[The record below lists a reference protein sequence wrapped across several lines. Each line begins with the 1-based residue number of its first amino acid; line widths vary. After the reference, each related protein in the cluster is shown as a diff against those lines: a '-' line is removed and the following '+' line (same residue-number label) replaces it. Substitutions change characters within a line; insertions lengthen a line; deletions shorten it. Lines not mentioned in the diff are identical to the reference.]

1 MADTEPTLPRLFRRT
16 AQDRPDGDCVVF
28 PDSRRSYRE
37 VDDAAVAVARSLRAL
52 GIRPGDAIGALAE
65 ALAEHRLAWHA
76 AREDGDFGRILQAEL
91 RYAEA
96 AAEVARALRARGEPD
111 DAVEAYLKAKRREI
125 DTWAPFALPSL
136 RRWGVFAK
144 GRTITRR

>member
-1 MADTEPTLPRLFRRT
+1 MPPHAAAAAHARRHAT
-16 AQDRPDGDCVVF
+16 APVPPGIGA
-28 PDSRRSYRE
+28 
-37 VDDAAVAVARSLRAL
+37 DAATLQRIEARH
-52 GIRPGDAIGALAE
+52 GHAIGALIE
-65 ALAEHRLAWHA
+65 TLAEHRLAWHA

-96 AAEVARALRARGEPD
+96 AAAVAGALRARGEPD

-144 GRTITRR
+144 GRTPISSRR

>member
-1 MADTEPTLPRLFRRT
+1 MPPHAAAAAHAHRHAT
-16 AQDRPDGDCVVF
+16 APVPPGIGA
-28 PDSRRSYRE
+28 
-37 VDDAAVAVARSLRAL
+37 DAATLQRIEARH
-52 GIRPGDAIGALAE
+52 GHAIGALTE

-96 AAEVARALRARGEPD
+96 AAAVAGALRARGEPD

-136 RRWGVFAK
+136 RRWGVFAN
-144 GRTITRR
+144 GRPQVSRR

>member
-1 MADTEPTLPRLFRRT
+1 MLPHAVVHTHKQAPAPAPSGLGAD
-16 AQDRPDGDCVVF
+16 G
-28 PDSRRSYRE
+28 
-37 VDDAAVAVARSLRAL
+37 AAVQRIEARH
-52 GIRPGDAIGALAE
+52 GHAIGALTE

-91 RYAEA
+91 RYAA
-96 AAEVARALRARGEPD
+96 AAAAVAGALRARGEPD

-136 RRWGVFAK
+136 RRWGVFTK
-144 GRTITRR
+144 GRPVPRR

>member
-1 MADTEPTLPRLFRRT
+1 MPPHAAAAAHAHRHAT
-16 AQDRPDGDCVVF
+16 APAPPGMGA
-28 PDSRRSYRE
+28 
-37 VDDAAVAVARSLRAL
+37 DAAAVQRVEARHGL
-52 GIRPGDAIGALAE
+52 AIGALTE

-96 AAEVARALRARGEPD
+96 AADISRALRARGEPD

-144 GRTITRR
+144 GRPQISRR

>member
-1 MADTEPTLPRLFRRT
+1 MLSHAHTRTHATASAHPGLVAD
-16 AQDRPDGDCVVF
+16 G
-28 PDSRRSYRE
+28 
-37 VDDAAVAVARSLRAL
+37 AAALQRIEARH
-52 GIRPGDAIGALAE
+52 GHAIGALTE

-96 AAEVARALRARGEPD
+96 AAAVADALRARGEPE

-125 DTWAPFALPSL
+125 DAWAPYALPAL
-136 RRWGVFAK
+136 RRWGVFAN
-144 GRTITRR
+144 GRRVARQ

>member
-1 MADTEPTLPRLFRRT
+1 MPPQA
-16 AQDRPDGDCVVF
+16 A
-28 PDSRRSYRE
+28 
-37 VDDAAVAVARSLRAL
+37 AAVHASRQAPSRHAPVPAPPLGGAGIAGDTAAVQRIEARH
-52 GIRPGDAIGALAE
+52 GHAIGALAE

-96 AAEVARALRARGEPD
+96 ATDISRALRARGEPD

-144 GRTITRR
+144 NRPQAASRR

>member
-1 MADTEPTLPRLFRRT
+1 MLPHAVHTHGQAPVPAPATPPGLGADGAIVQRIE
-16 AQDRPDGDCVVF
+16 
-28 PDSRRSYRE
+28 
-37 VDDAAVAVARSLRAL
+37 ARH
-52 GIRPGDAIGALAE
+52 GHAIGALTE
-65 ALAEHRLAWHA
+65 TLAEHRLAWHA

-96 AAEVARALRARGEPD
+96 AAAVAGALRARGEPD

-144 GRTITRR
+144 GRPVPRR

>member
-1 MADTEPTLPRLFRRT
+1 MPPHAAHAHAHRHTPAPLGLG
-16 AQDRPDGDCVVF
+16 A
-28 PDSRRSYRE
+28 
-37 VDDAAVAVARSLRAL
+37 AAVQRIEARH
-52 GIRPGDAIGALAE
+52 GHAIGALTE

-96 AAEVARALRARGEPD
+96 AAAVSGALRARGEPD
-111 DAVEAYLKAKRREI
+111 DAVEAYLRAKRREI

-144 GRTITRR
+144 GRSQVSRR

>member
-1 MADTEPTLPRLFRRT
+1 MPPHVAAAHAHRHAT
-16 AQDRPDGDCVVF
+16 APIPPGMGA
-28 PDSRRSYRE
+28 
-37 VDDAAVAVARSLRAL
+37 DAAAVQRIEARH
-52 GIRPGDAIGALAE
+52 GHAIGALIE

-96 AAEVARALRARGEPD
+96 AADLSGALRSRGEPD

-144 GRTITRR
+144 GRPQVSRR

>member
-1 MADTEPTLPRLFRRT
+1 MPPHASAAAHAPRHAPARH
-16 AQDRPDGDCVVF
+16 APVPIPPGMGA
-28 PDSRRSYRE
+28 
-37 VDDAAVAVARSLRAL
+37 DAASVQRIEARH
-52 GIRPGDAIGALAE
+52 GHAIGVLTE

-96 AAEVARALRARGEPD
+96 AADIARALRARGEPD
-111 DAVEAYLKAKRREI
+111 DAVEAFLKAKRREI

-136 RRWGVFAK
+136 RRWGVFAT
-144 GRTITRR
+144 GRPRVVSRR

>member
-1 MADTEPTLPRLFRRT
+1 MPPHAAAAAHAHRHATEPAPPGF
-16 AQDRPDGDCVVF
+16 
-28 PDSRRSYRE
+28 
-37 VDDAAVAVARSLRAL
+37 AAVAAALLRIEARH
-52 GIRPGDAIGALAE
+52 GHAIGALTE

-96 AAEVARALRARGEPD
+96 AADISRALRARGEPD

-136 RRWGVFAK
+136 RRWGVFAN
-144 GRTITRR
+144 GRPQVSRR

>member
-1 MADTEPTLPRLFRRT
+1 MLPHAVHTHRHAPAPAAPAAGLGADS
-16 AQDRPDGDCVVF
+16 AVVQ
-28 PDSRRSYRE
+28 RIE
-37 VDDAAVAVARSLRAL
+37 ARH
-52 GIRPGDAIGALAE
+52 GHAIGAMTE

-96 AAEVARALRARGEPD
+96 AAAVAGALRVRGEPD
-111 DAVEAYLKAKRREI
+111 DAVEAYLRAKRREI

-136 RRWGVFAK
+136 RRWGVFAT
-144 GRTITRR
+144 GRPQISRR

>member
-1 MADTEPTLPRLFRRT
+1 MLPQAVPTHRHAPAPVLPGL
-16 AQDRPDGDCVVF
+16 GG
-28 PDSRRSYRE
+28 
-37 VDDAAVAVARSLRAL
+37 AAVQRIEARH
-52 GIRPGDAIGALAE
+52 GHAIGGLTE
-65 ALAEHRLAWHA
+65 SLAEHRLAWHA

-96 AAEVARALRARGEPD
+96 ADAVAGALRARGETD

-144 GRTITRR
+144 GRLASRR